1 MKDFKTMP
9 KMACGGGLKKY
20 NAGSS
25 VKFDRDPVSKK
36 VEFDGE
42 QVDVKPAAMPGRFGM
57 PKPKSS
63 PVYMPGNLGGSK
75 KTVNIPGIGEVN
87 RSDIEAR
94 KKGGKV
100 KRGNK
105 K

>member
-1 MKDFKTMP
+1 
-9 KMACGGGLKKY
+9 MACGGAVKKY
-20 NAGSS
+20 SQGSS

-36 VEFDGE
+36 VEFDGA
-42 QVDVKPAAMPGRFGM
+42 QVDVKPADMPSRFGT

-75 KTVNIPGIGEVN
+75 KTINIPGMGEVN

-94 KKGGKV
+94 KAGGKV